1 MINTRVGAFIIDF
14 SVCSVLSVAKII
26 LASVAIFAL
35 AFYAGC
41 STQPSADS
49 SPALFH
55 DSTPC
60 SRFGPARIDVLP
72 ITSITTAPASASDRD
87 SAITAYVCLL
97 DAFDSQ
103 IKSPVVFRF
112 ELFQRLQRSADPK
125 GKRLIVWPD
134 IDLTDP
140 AANNNLWQDFLRA
153 YLFSLPLQK
162 SAADNCVLH
171 VTCICPSGKRLNADF
186 VVRTKP

>member
-1 MINTRVGAFIIDF
+1 MKTILFLTKLFF
-14 SVCSVLSVAKII
+14 VL
-26 LASVAIFAL
+26 AL

-41 STQPSADS
+41 SAQPPGTDS
-49 SPALFH
+49 SPTLFH

-72 ITSITTAPASASDRD
+72 ITSIAPASASGSD
-87 SAITAYVCLL
+87 STITAYVCLL

-103 IKSPVVFRF
+103 IKAPVVFRF
-112 ELFQRLQRSADPK
+112 ELFQHIQRSADPK

-162 SAADNCVLH
+162 SSAENCILH
-171 VTCICPSGKRLNADF
+171 VTCFCPSGKRLNADF
-186 VVRTKP
+186 IVRTK

>member
-1 MINTRVGAFIIDF
+1 MKTITLSIKLFF
-14 SVCSVLSVAKII
+14 VL
-26 LASVAIFAL
+26 AL

-41 STQPSADS
+41 STQPSGADS

-60 SRFGPARIDVLP
+60 SRFGPVRIDVLP
-72 ITSITTAPASASDRD
+72 ITSIAPVPASASDHD
-87 SAITAYVCLL
+87 STITAYVCLL

-103 IKSPVVFRF
+103 IKAPVVFRF
-112 ELFQRLQRSADPK
+112 ELFQHLQRSADPK

-140 AANNNLWQDFLRA
+140 AVNNNLWQDFFRA

-162 SAADNCVLH
+162 SSAENCILH
-171 VTCICPSGKRLNADF
+171 VTCVCPSGKRLNADF
-186 VVRTKP
+186 IVRTKP